1 MNPIDAAERERR
13 RRLRHDLRTPLTIV
27 SGFAEVLAGDRPI
40 ADEDRREYASRIQ
53 AAAIEIGELVDA
65 LLEEGD
71 PPRAPGDGAPPQ
83 AA

>member
-1 MNPIDAAERERR
+1 VSDGSDSERR

-27 SGFAEVLAGDRPI
+27 SGFAEVLAAERPI
-40 ADEDRREYASRIQ
+40 SEADRREYANRIH

-65 LLEEGD
+65 LLDEAE
-71 PPRAPGDGAPPQ
+71 PG